1 MTERILLGEATR
13 ADAVCRAGEALRRG
27 EVALLPAEGLYG
39 YHVLATHPEGIAR
52 LERLKPRGPGK
63 GWIGLVARPADA
75 YRWFAAL
82 PAPAAILIQ
91 QHWPGALTLVLEAG
105 PSAPPALIGPGEP
118 GTIALRCPGSA
129 FLRDVILAANGLLVS
144 TSANPPGTASA
155 AVAPAPEE
163 VPGEV
168 ALVVDSGPLSGAP
181 STVVRVSGERVTVL
195 REGAVRIGRTALD
208 APPAGP

>member
-1 MTERILLGEATR
+1 MAERILLGDAAP
-13 ADAVCRAGEALRRG
+13 ADAVRRAGEILRTG
-27 EVALLPAEGLYG
+27 GVALLPAEGLYG
-39 YHVLATHPEGIAR
+39 YHVLAAHPEGIAR
-52 LERLKPRGPGK
+52 LDRLKPRGPEK

-75 YRWFAAL
+75 FRWVAAV

-91 QHWPGALTLVLEAG
+91 AHWPGALTLVLEAG
-105 PSAPPALIGPGEP
+105 PSAPPALIGPGRS
-118 GTIALRCPGSA
+118 IALRCPGSA

-144 TSANPPGTASA
+144 TSANPPGA
-155 AVAPAPEE
+155 APALAAPAPEA

-168 ALVVDSGPLSGAP
+168 ALVVDSGPLSGAA

>member
-1 MTERILLGEATR
+1 VAERILLDDMR
-13 ADAVCRAGEALRRG
+13 PDAVRRAGEVLRKG

-39 YHVLATHPEGIAR
+39 YHVLASHPEGIAR
-52 LERLKPRGPGK
+52 LERLKPRDPGK
-63 GWIGLVARPADA
+63 GWIGLVARPTDA
-75 YRWFAAL
+75 YRWIAAV

-105 PSAPPALIGPGEP
+105 PGVPPALIGPGKS
-118 GTIALRCPGSA
+118 IALRCPGSA

-144 TSANPPGTASA
+144 TSANAPGA
-155 AVAPAPEE
+155 APALATPPPDA

-168 ALVVDSGPLSGAP
+168 SLVVDSGPLSGEP

-208 APPAGP
+208 APPPGP

>member
-1 MTERILLGEATR
+1 VAERILLSDTR
-13 ADAVCRAGEALRRG
+13 ADAVRRAGEVLRHG
-27 EVALLPAEGLYG
+27 EIALLPAEGLYG
-39 YHVLATHPEGIAR
+39 YHVLASHPDGIAR
-52 LERLKPRGPGK
+52 LERLKPRDAGK

-75 YRWFAAL
+75 YRWLASI
-82 PAPAAILIQ
+82 PAPAAILIH

-105 PSAPPALIGPGEP
+105 PGAPPALIGPGN
-118 GTIALRCPGSA
+118 TLALRCPGSA
-129 FLRDVILAANGLLVS
+129 FLRDVILAANGLLIS
-144 TSANPPGTASA
+144 TSANAPGTAPGA
-155 AVAPAPEE
+155 TAPPPDA

-168 ALVVDSGPLSGAP
+168 ALVVDSGPLSGEP